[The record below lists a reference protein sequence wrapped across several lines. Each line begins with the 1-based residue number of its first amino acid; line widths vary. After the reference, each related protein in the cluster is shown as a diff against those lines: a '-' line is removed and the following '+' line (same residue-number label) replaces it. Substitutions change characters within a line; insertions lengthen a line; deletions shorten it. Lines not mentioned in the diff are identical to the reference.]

1 MTAMTEPSTPPRHST
16 QAPTRTSIA
25 PAAHP
30 HALWLW
36 FWLWFWLWL
45 WLWFGSRSMAPS
57 PDPRCTGNRTAP
69 GYDPCNRT
77 ITNRKPVSGISGQP
91 ETTGRPA
98 FGNTVRKSQLT
109 RNAFW
114 NVAPNP
120 LYMGHEW
127 QQTARKKRHGG
138 APAAGKKEPPA
149 RSGGKRQK
157 KARTAEPF
165 EVLCEKHTGK
175 SRSMSG
181 KKY

>member
-1 MTAMTEPSTPPRHST
+1 MTEPSTPPRHST

-36 FWLWFWLWL
+36 FWLWF
-45 WLWFGSRSMAPS
+45 GSRSMAPS
-57 PDPRCTGNRTAP
+57 PDPRCTGNRTAS

-98 FGNTVRKSQLT
+98 FGNTARKSRLT
-109 RNAFW
+109 RNAFR

-127 QQTARKKRHGG
+127 QQAARKKTAWRCACGR
-138 APAAGKKEPPA
+138 KEKEPPQGVVEKDRKKPGRRN
-149 RSGGKRQK
+149 RSKCCVRNTPA
-157 KARTAEPF
+157 KAGQCP
-165 EVLCEKHTGK
+165 GK
-175 SRSMSG
+175 SINGS
-181 KKY
+181 